1 MLDGLFGLGKECYV
15 IGQELN
21 PPGALVT
28 TAVATGSGP
37 VPMMKMDSFGAQL
50 VVDPYLYN
58 ITHNAADTVTAISG
72 TWHFVNGNFTAASVG
87 ATFTVAGASHSGNNG
102 TFTILT
108 YVSATNVTTATTG
121 LVDETFGAGV
131 TVSVNEASLV
141 GTWKIEIS
149 NDVAL
154 NSNGGD
160 LGQTPYAGH
169 WTDMTSVFAGPAIVA
184 VTTSAATR
192 NQYAQG
198 QFTIRAVRF
207 TFTSTAGRG
216 YPLVI
221 FKSKYWGR

>member
-1 MLDGLFGLGKECYV
+1 MIFGVGKEVYV
-15 IGQELN
+15 MGQEGN
-21 PPGALVT
+21 PAGSLVT
-28 TAVATGSGP
+28 TAVATATTP
-37 VPMMKMDSFGAQL
+37 VPMFLMDSFGAQL
-50 VVDPYLYN
+50 VVDPYIYS
-58 ITHNAADTVTAISG
+58 ITHNAADTVTASTG
-72 TWHFVNGNFTAASVG
+72 TWHFVNGNFTAQSVG
-87 ATFTVAGASHSGNNG
+87 ATFTVAGASHAGNNG

-149 NDVAL
+149 NDFAAA
-154 NSNGGD
+154 SNGGD
-160 LGQTPYAGH
+160 IGQTPYAGH

-198 QFTIRAVRF
+198 QFTIRNIRF

-221 FKSKYWGR
+221 FKAKSWSH